1 MGEYYGGNGVM
12 GAYAGPEVVES
23 GLVLALDAANS
34 KSYPGSGTTWTDL
47 SGSNNTGTPP
57 YLSAVEVLVVA
68 GGGGGGMDM
77 GGGGGGGGVIYSSA
91 FSITPGSAI
100 AVTVG
105 NGGVG
110 APAAGTN
117 GQPGAHQYTIPAT
130 QGGNSVFGALT
141 AIGGGFGGS
150 SYRGYTPGIAG
161 GSGGSGGGASGYNDN
176 AGTFLGGL
184 GTSGQGNRGGNSTAA
199 YYSGGGGGA
208 GAPGAD
214 STNQPNGG
222 VGVENSILGV
232 SYFWGGGGGG
242 ASYSLSTGGN
252 GGNGGGGGGAVGTTV
267 GGSGLN
273 PGSPGGGGSPN
284 SQTNTPGGN
293 AGANTGGGGG
303 GGSHYNSNNKGGN
316 GGSGIVIVR
325 YPGSQRATGG
335 TVTSVAGDTIHTFT
349 TSGTFTPNG
358 GNNGTIIGATYSSA
372 NGGAFTYGASSI
384 TTVPII
390 NLRPTTAITQE
401 CWFLTTNNT
410 AQVFIGSQ
418 YESSTNNSYALW
430 LNAANQ
436 WAAGVNIGGSF
447 NLQTYN
453 STVSTNVWYHYVHT
467 YDGANQRMYINGS
480 QVHSWATTGLIVY
493 DTNNTLLA
501 VGNDWNS
508 GYNGGAS
515 VGVQG
520 RLAKVSIYN
529 RALTASEIQQNY
541 NALRSRFSI

>member
-1 MGEYYGGNGVM
+1 MSC
-12 GAYAGPEVVES
+12 AAGPDLKED
-23 GLVLALDAANS
+23 GLVLALDAANN
-34 KSYPGSGTTWTDL
+34 KSIL
-47 SGSNNTGTPP
+47 ST
-57 YLSAVEVLVVA
+57 VEVLVVA

-91 FSITPGSAI
+91 VSITPGSAI
-100 AVTVG
+100 TATVG

-117 GQPGAHQYTIPAT
+117 GQPGGHQYTIPAT

-208 GAPGAD
+208 GAPGVD

-242 ASYSLSTGGN
+242 SSYSLSTGGN

-273 PGSPGGGGSPN
+273 PGSPGGGGNPN

-303 GGSHYNSNNKGGN
+303 GGSHYNSNNKGGD

-325 YPGSQRATGG
+325 YPGSQRASGG
-335 TVTSVAGDTIHTFT
+335 TVTSVAGHTIHTFT
-349 TSGTFTPNG
+349 TSGTFTPNFG
-358 GNNGTIIGATYSSA
+358 DLSNNGNTGTLTNGPTYSSA
-372 NGGAFTYGASSI
+372 NGGS
-384 TTVPII
+384 
-390 NLRPTTAITQE
+390 L
-401 CWFLTTNNT
+401 
-410 AQVFIGSQ
+410 VFDGVDDYVDIGSLGSQ
-418 YESSTNNSYALW
+418 FTNFTVEIWFKSDSVTNYRNPIDCNWLIENGSYSNLGPRLEQNSSGNLNWIVGSGSDVYSFVTLVPSGLSSTPYHHAVITKTSSTN
-430 LNAANQ
+430 
-436 WAAGVNIGGSF
+436 F
-447 NLQTYN
+447 NGY
-453 STVSTNVWYHYVHT
+453 
-467 YDGANQRMYINGS
+467 
-480 QVHSWATTGLIVY
+480 
-493 DTNNTLLA
+493 
-501 VGNDWNS
+501 
-508 GYNGGAS
+508 YNGNYTSSLSFSGWAGSMLSVS
-515 VGVQG
+515 VGRGFSASGERWFIGKIPSV
-520 RLAKVSIYN
+520 KIYN
-529 RALTASEIQQNY
+529 RALSATEIQQNY
-541 NALRSRFSI
+541 NATKSRYI